1 MWAVYLMAERCTS
14 TDNHVALST
23 PQKERMSTTFKPEKM
38 NFTEGEV
45 AQHLGISVE
54 RLHHLLDLNVFNDGG
69 EKPDRIT
76 FRPQDLVMLGIW
88 EKITPQN
95 LVPIRR
101 RG

>member
-1 MWAVYLMAERCTS
+1 
-14 TDNHVALST
+14 
-23 PQKERMSTTFKPEKM
+23 MSTTFKPEKM

-76 FRPQDLVMLGIW
+76 FRPQDLAMLGIR

-95 LVPIRR
+95 VVPMRR

>member
-1 MWAVYLMAERCTS
+1 
-14 TDNHVALST
+14 
-23 PQKERMSTTFKPEKM
+23 MSTTFKPEKM

-95 LVPIRR
+95 VVPMRR